1 MEKGKYLLRY
11 FQERGM
17 CGLTHPAAP
26 LSQPHSLRPVAL
38 HAVGDPGSKW
48 VLPVAAMAVEIYNMC
63 DI

>member
-26 LSQPHSLRPVAL
+26 SALPHSLRPVVL
-38 HAVGDPGSKW
+38 HAGGGLGCW
-48 VLPVAAMAVEIYNMC
+48 LVLPVVDMAVEI
-63 DI
+63 